1 MKDVLQEEYF
11 LCVCC
16 LMIMSRQMV
25 IIKKIKMMLSR
36 LMIED
41 KRMTIL
47 TIKFVIILE
56 ILLFL
61 AISIIDA
68 QNVCSDNGD
77 GTYTNPVIPADF
89 PDPDVICVG
98 DTYYMVTTTMWVFPG
113 VTV

>member
-1 MKDVLQEEYF
+1 
-11 LCVCC
+11 
-16 LMIMSRQMV
+16 
-25 IIKKIKMMLSR
+25 MLSK

-68 QNVCSDNGD
+68 QNSCSDNGD
-77 GTYTNPVIPADF
+77 GTYKNAVIPADF
-89 PDPDVICVG
+89 PDPDV
-98 DTYYMVTTTMWVFPG
+98 T
-113 VTV
+113 